1 MTLPNCDVFI
11 PVRLNS
17 SRLPQKHLHLIN
29 GKPAL
34 LHLIERLQNC
44 KKIRQIIVCTTNHP
58 TDDLLVQFLDK
69 ERIKYF
75 RGNEKDI
82 LQRFLDTANKFGT
95 DIIIDV
101 EGDKIY
107 TDPFYVDEIAKKLT
121 DDPNVDF
128 VIGNDSKIIFN
139 PANHFIHGFVPA
151 GIRKSA
157 LQKICK
163 LKKTNNTE
171 TGYREFFLI
180 PGVVKF
186 EYLILND
193 MKFPENVRLTLDYNE
208 DLELAQKIFTELGTH
223 FNIYDIISLFNKK
236 PELTKITES
245 IIAEWKKNYEKNQT
259 NINLDNN

>member
-1 MTLPNCDVFI
+1 MTLLNCDIFI

-29 GKPAL
+29 DKPAL

-58 TDDLLVQFLDK
+58 TDDLLIQFLEK
-69 ERIKYF
+69 NNIKYF

-82 LQRFLDTANKFGT
+82 LQRFLDAANKFGT

-107 TDPFYVDEIAKKLT
+107 TDPFYVDEIAKKLIN
-121 DDPNVDF
+121 DLNVDF
-128 VIGNDSKIIFN
+128 IIGNDSQKMFN
-139 PANHFIHGFVPA
+139 PANHFIHGFIPA

-157 LQKICK
+157 LEKVCK

-180 PGVVKF
+180 SDMFNF
-186 EYLILND
+186 EYLMLNNF
-193 MKFPENVRLTLDYNE
+193 KFHENVRLTLDYDE
-208 DLELAQKIFTELGTH
+208 DLELARKIFAELGTH
-223 FNIYDIISLFNKK
+223 FNINDVSNLFYKK
-236 PELTKITES
+236 PELLSITEK
-245 IIAEWKKNYEKNQT
+245 IIKEWEKNYQKNRTTT
-259 NINLDNN
+259 NLGNN